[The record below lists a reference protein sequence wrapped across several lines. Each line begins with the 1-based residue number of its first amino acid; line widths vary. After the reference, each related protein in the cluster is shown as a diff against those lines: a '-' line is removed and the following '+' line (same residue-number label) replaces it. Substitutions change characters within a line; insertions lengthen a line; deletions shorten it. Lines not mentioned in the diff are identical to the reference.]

1 MLKTKE
7 YIQVTYDE
15 LEQLKQ
21 EAYDLAL
28 AHLIEMVPGAPGGS
42 GNRTIDI
49 NNFDAANFD
58 KMTAEATKQELR
70 VARQFQYPAYE
81 LKTIPYE
88 SWMEYKNIL
97 IEVGKDRH
105 DDERGSLFSI
115 KSPGWIHQLLDE
127 DGSYAS
133 KYEFSVEWLKR
144 RYEVLKH
151 NPKNFIH
158 CMNERSQWGYCM
170 PIDFAINDT
179 KLITETEKLKKE
191 VDEKTFI
198 IKTLEENIIQ
208 LKRNESNT

>member
-21 EAYDLAL
+21 EAYDKAL
-28 AHLIEMVPGAPGGS
+28 AHLIKMVPGAPGGS
-42 GNRTIDI
+42 GDRTIDI

-81 LKTIPYE
+81 LKTIPYK
-88 SWMEYKNIL
+88 SWSEHKNIL
-97 IEVGKDRH
+97 IEVGKNRY

-115 KSPGWIHQLLDE
+115 KSPGWIHQLLNE

-133 KYEFSVEWLKR
+133 KHEFSVEWLKK
-144 RYEVLKH
+144 RYELLKD

-158 CMNERSQWGYCM
+158 CENERSQWGYCM
-170 PIDFAINDT
+170 PIDFAINDNVLIN
-179 KLITETEKLKKE
+179 KLEMANQIIKDRDAEINMLVNKLK
-191 VDEKTFI
+191 
-198 IKTLEENIIQ
+198 Q
-208 LKRNESNT
+208 NESNT